1 LREFAGLNVL
11 PTGTH
16 NRRAHA
22 SPQRI
27 SLGQSGT
34 TVLNQEH
41 PRSTD
46 IIAFGPFRLFATER
60 LLEKDG
66 VPLNLGSR
74 ALDLLVVLIERA
86 TEVVSK
92 RELMARVWP
101 NLAVDEGSLRFHIAS
116 LRKVL
121 GERQSGVR
129 YVANVA
135 GRGYCFV
142 APISRSAAKPPLA
155 ESFAAERA
163 AKLPARLLRMV
174 GRDEAVQTISAQLL
188 GQRFVTIVGPGG
200 IGKTTVAVSVAHAQL
215 AEFGGAVH
223 FVELGALD
231 DPSLVPSALA
241 STLGLSVNS
250 DCPIQ
255 AVLAFVRDQRMLLVL
270 DSCEH
275 VIEPAAAVAERI
287 VREASQVHI
296 LATSRE
302 SLRVE
307 GEQVHCLPS
316 LEYPPEAAGLT
327 AAEAMSFPAVRLF
340 VERLTASGDP
350 FVLSDADAPI
360 VADLCRRLDGIALA
374 VELAASRVASLGL
387 RGTAALLDSQFRLL
401 WQGRRT
407 ALPRHQTLCATLDW
421 SHKLL
426 PQFERVVL
434 RRLAVFVGSFSLEA
448 AESVA
453 AGNTGDGGQIM
464 EAVASLVA
472 KSLIATEIGATSV
485 RYRLLDTTRA
495 YAQGKLIGSDEA
507 AAVALRH
514 ATYYCELLERTE
526 SAASQL
532 STHIVPAAHR
542 EHVSNIRAALEWTFS
557 AKGDLDLGIA
567 LAAASAPLFL
577 EMSLL
582 SECRAWME
590 RAIAVHDAAPWDARR
605 EMEIQAALALS
616 LMFTK
621 RDCGEVRAAVVRGL
635 ALADELGYSLLEMR
649 LLSARHFSLTRGGDF
664 RGALALAQRSEAVAK
679 TIPDPAATDMAEWM
693 LGISYH
699 FIGSQC
705 RARMHFE
712 TLLHPQ
718 ASRHGKLILCHG
730 ISTLHRR
737 SRRAASV
744 ALART
749 LWLQGYAELAVK
761 VAQQTLD
768 EAGKLAHPVN
778 LCNCLIYAVS
788 VFLWIGDWPAAEVMI
803 ERLIA
808 HAERHSLAPHRAVGI
823 GSKGELSLRRGD
835 VDAGIRLLR
844 SCLETLPADPVF
856 TGDLAEGLTM
866 AGQFDEAMA
875 LINEAIA
882 HGERNGESFHT
893 PEIFRIK
900 GELLVCAPE
909 ANLSEAEDWMSR
921 SLELAR
927 RQSALAW
934 ELRTAMSLSLLKR
947 KQDRQDE
954 AQGVLAAVY
963 DRFTE
968 GFRTSDL
975 RAARRLL
982 DELEQPAFTAG
993 IHATSI
999 PKHPPLSL
1007 RRT

>member
-1 LREFAGLNVL
+1 MIHCSGSASANPEEQVL
-11 PTGTH
+11 DEE
-16 NRRAHA
+16 R
-22 SPQRI
+22 SQRK
-27 SLGQSGT
+27 
-34 TVLNQEH
+34 
-41 PRSTD
+41 D
-46 IIAFGPFRLFATER
+46 IISFGPFRLFATER

-66 VPLNLGSR
+66 VALNLGCR
-74 ALDLLVVLIERA
+74 ALDLLIALVERA
-86 TEVVSK
+86 TEVVNK

-101 NLAVDEGSLRFHIAS
+101 NLVVDEGSLRFHIAS

-121 GERQSGVR
+121 AGGQSGVR

-142 APISRSAAKPPLA
+142 APISRSASQPPLA
-155 ESFAAERA
+155 EIFVADRA

-174 GRDEAVQTISAQLL
+174 GRDETVQSISAQLL
-188 GQRFVTIVGPGG
+188 GERFVTVVGPGG
-200 IGKTTVAVSVAHAQL
+200 IGKTTVAVSVAHAKL

-231 DPSLVPSALA
+231 DPSLVPSAIA
-241 STLGLSVNS
+241 SILGLSINS

-255 AVLAFVRDQRMLLVL
+255 ALLSFVRDQRMLLVL

-275 VIEPAAAVAERI
+275 VIETAAAVAERI
-287 VREASQVHI
+287 FREALQVHI

-307 GEQVHCLPS
+307 GEQVHRLPP
-316 LEYPPEAAGLT
+316 LGCPPDAAGLK

-340 VERLTASGDP
+340 VERVTASGNH
-350 FVLSDADAPI
+350 FVLSDTDAPI

-374 VELAASRVASLGL
+374 VELAATRVAALGV
-387 RGTAALLDSQFRLL
+387 RGTAALLDSQLRLL

-407 ALPRHQTLCATLDW
+407 APPRHQTLGATLDW
-421 SHKLL
+421 SHNLL
-426 PQFERVVL
+426 SEFERVVL
-434 RRLAVFVGSFSLEA
+434 RRLAVFVGTFSLEA
-448 AESVA
+448 AQSVA
-453 AGNTGDGGQIM
+453 ENPIDHGQIV

-472 KSLIATEIGATSV
+472 KSLVATEIGATSV

-495 YAQGKLIGSDEA
+495 YAQGKLIQSGEA
-507 AAVALRH
+507 TAVALRH
-514 ATYYCELLERTE
+514 ATYYRELLERTD

-532 STHIVPAAHR
+532 STHTVPAVHR

-557 AKGDLDLGIA
+557 AQGDLDLGTA

-582 SECRAWME
+582 SECRVWME
-590 RAIAVHDAAPWDARR
+590 RSIAVQDACPWDARR

-621 RDCGEVRAAVVRGL
+621 RDCEEICAAVVRGL
-635 ALADELGYSLLEMR
+635 ALAEELRYPLLQLR
-649 LLSARHFSLTRGGDF
+649 LLSARHFSLTRSGDF

-679 TIPDPAATDMAEWM
+679 MIPDPAATVMAEWM

-699 FIGSQC
+699 FIGTQC
-705 RARMHFE
+705 RAREHCE
-712 TLLHPQ
+712 TSLHPQ
-718 ASRHGKLILCHG
+718 ASRHGKLIHYHR

-744 ALART
+744 ALARA
-749 LWLQGYAELAVK
+749 LWLLGYADRAVRI
-761 VAQQTLD
+761 ARQTLD
-768 EAGKLAHPVN
+768 EAGRLAHPVN

-788 VFLWIGDWPAAEVMI
+788 VFLWIGDWPAAEALI

-808 HAERHSLAPHRAVGI
+808 HAERHSLAPHHAVGV
-823 GSKGELSLRRGD
+823 GLKGELSLRRGD
-835 VDAGIRLLR
+835 VDDGIRLLR
-844 SCLETLPADPVF
+844 TCLETLPADPVF
-856 TGDLAEGLTM
+856 TGNLAEGLAT

-875 LINEAIA
+875 VIDEDIA

-893 PEIFRIK
+893 PEMFRIK
-900 GELLVCAPE
+900 GDVLASAPG
-909 ANLSEAEDWMSR
+909 ANLSEAEDWLSR

-934 ELRTAMSLSLLKR
+934 ELRTATSFALLRR
-947 KQDRQDE
+947 KQDRHDE
-954 AQGVLAAVY
+954 AHAALAAVY

-968 GFRTSDL
+968 GFETSDL
-975 RAARRLL
+975 RAARWLL
-982 DELEQPAFTAG
+982 GELEQPAFAAG
-993 IHATSI
+993 THATSI
-999 PKHPPLSL
+999 PKHPHLSL
-1007 RRT
+1007 RRA